1 MNKEELKNKLN
12 NVYVNRDGLNT
23 VIKDRLD
30 FGFDSIYF
38 RYSEI
43 CDELAMYKSIVNH
56 TNPLDEKKRLS
67 GYKEHFYITLEQ
79 LIRAHEKEEVNLD
92 PNK

>member
-30 FGFDSIYF
+30 FGFILD
-38 RYSEI
+38 
-43 CDELAMYKSIVNH
+43 IVKFV
-56 TNPLDEKKRLS
+56 TN
-67 GYKEHFYITLEQ
+67 
-79 LIRAHEKEEVNLD
+79 
-92 PNK
+92 